1 MRRNT
6 KISQR
11 NIMCA
16 YFEKGWKSSLT
27 TAIVHNYDFI
37 LIFLPEW
44 AFAIEKG
51 ETGGKVNVNAHIC
64 FFGTR
69 QSLRKTAL

>member
-1 MRRNT
+1 
-6 KISQR
+6 
-11 NIMCA
+11 MCA
-16 YFEKGWKSSLT
+16 YFEEGWKSSLT

-64 FFGTR
+64 FLA
-69 QSLRKTAL
+69 QDKALGKLHFE